1 MKKDTTYDE
10 MLRAKIL
17 SSSLYFTRYFF
28 KQRFRKKFVVNHH
41 HETICNALDRVLSG
55 KCKRLLIRMPPRYG
69 KTELAVKGLI
79 AHGLALN
86 PSSKFIHLSFSSGLA
101 EDNSEEV
108 RDFVQEEE
116 YQRLFPYVEIDKS
129 SSAKKKWYTT
139 SKGGVYATATGGQI
153 TGFGAGAVEKENTPI
168 KYYKN
173 GEEIEG
179 DLTERE
185 EQERRGL
192 IRADDRDEAKKVEE
206 FLVENQGNG
215 EFHGAIIIDDP
226 VKPDDADS
234 ETKRERVN
242 DRFEN
247 TIRSRTNSRNTP
259 IIVIGQAV
267 HERDLIGYLMETE
280 PDDWELLT
288 LPAIGQDEDGE
299 DVALWPFKHTLDEL
313 YKMRRQNEYVFGTQ
327 YQQDPSP
334 KEGLVFFRDELNY
347 FNIDDLRTKEADGV
361 VIVGDIADE
370 GDDSLSVPVGYL
382 FGEKIYIT
390 DVVFTPEP
398 VEITQP
404 IVAAFIDK
412 HAPDKC
418 RFESNNGGKAYALK
432 INEMI
437 SHRMPVTWKPT
448 TKNKHTRI
456 LMKSGI
462 VKENFYF
469 RDDNKT
475 SQEYIKFMRELTS
488 YTKNGK
494 VKHDDAPDAITM
506 MAELTENNNTWGW

>member
-1 MKKDTTYDE
+1 MSKANKDFDTI
-10 MLRAKIL
+10 LRDKVL

-28 KQRFRKKFVVNHH
+28 KKVKKKKFVVNHH

-55 KCKRLLIRMPPRYG
+55 DCKRLLIRMPPRYG

-86 PSSKFIHLSFSSGLA
+86 PASKFIHLSFSAGLA

-108 RDFVQEEE
+108 RDLVQEEE
-116 YQRLFPYVEIDKS
+116 YQKLFPYVEIDKG

-139 SKGGVYATATGGQI
+139 CNKGGVYATSAGGQI
-153 TGFGAGAVEKENTPI
+153 TGFGAGAVEVEE
-168 KYYKN
+168 
-173 GEEIEG
+173 GEEIEAF
-179 DLTERE
+179 TAENE
-185 EQERRGL
+185 NRG
-192 IRADDRDEAKKVEE
+192 
-206 FLVENQGNG
+206 G
-215 EFHGAIIIDDP
+215 FHGAIIIDDP

-234 ETKRERVN
+234 EAKRERVN

-280 PDDWELLT
+280 PEEWELLT
-288 LPAIGQDEDGE
+288 LPAIGQDEDGN
-299 DVALWPFKHTLDEL
+299 DVALWEFKHTLDEL

-334 KEGLVFFRDELNY
+334 KEGLVFYRDDLNY
-347 FNIDDLRTKEADGV
+347 FDIDDLRIGESDGV
-361 VIVGDIADE
+361 VMVGDIADE
-370 GDDSLSVPVGYL
+370 GDDSLSVPVGYI
-382 FGEKIYIT
+382 FGEKIYIA

-404 IVAAFIDK
+404 RVAAFIDK
-412 HAPDKC
+412 HRPDKC

-437 SHRMPVTWKPT
+437 SHRLPVTWKPT

-469 RDDNKT
+469 RNDNKT
-475 SQEYIKFMRELTS
+475 SPEYIKFMRELTG

-494 VKHDDAPDAITM
+494 VKHDDAPDAVTM
-506 MAELTENNNTWGW
+506 MAELTENNNSWGW

>member
-153 TGFGAGAVEKENTPI
+153 TGFGAGAVEVEGLKGRDGVQLYDEGSEIDEFTAEN
-168 KYYKN
+168 
-173 GEEIEG
+173 
-179 DLTERE
+179 
-185 EQERRGL
+185 
-192 IRADDRDEAKKVEE
+192 
-206 FLVENQGNG
+206 ENSGG
-215 EFHGAIIIDDP
+215 FHGAIIIDDP

-280 PDDWELLT
+280 PEEWELLT

-382 FGEKIYIT
+382 FGEKIYIA
-390 DVVFTPEP
+390 DVVFTPDP